1 MSGTKVALKSGGS
14 TETLEPSTAS
24 RNKGESVTRKT
35 AAQAAAR
42 KRLLTTMAPSRLIGA
57 KRPPAFRAGA
67 RMAKSVSEPPMA
79 RASRMRMKKPRSGSV
94 AKACTEVS
102 TPERTMKVP
111 MSDREKVRM
120 ASRMV
125 HTFSAL
131 RFSTTMAGWSSAVPS
146 SQGRKETF
154 STATQNQQPHR
165 WEKNTS
171 ELQSLLRISMADFGL
186 KKKKQN

>member
-1 MSGTKVALKSGGS
+1 
-14 TETLEPSTAS
+14 
-24 RNKGESVTRKT
+24 
-35 AAQAAAR
+35 
-42 KRLLTTMAPSRLIGA
+42 MAPSRLIGA

-111 MSDREKVRM
+111 MSDSEKVRM

-131 RFSTTMAGWSSAVPS
+131 RFRS
-146 SQGRKETF
+146 EE
-154 STATQNQQPHR
+154 H
-165 WEKNTS
+165 TS
-171 ELQSLLRISMADFGL
+171 ELQSLMRISYAVFCL
-186 KKKKQN
+186 KKKNKTQILKQHERKNIAPRIY